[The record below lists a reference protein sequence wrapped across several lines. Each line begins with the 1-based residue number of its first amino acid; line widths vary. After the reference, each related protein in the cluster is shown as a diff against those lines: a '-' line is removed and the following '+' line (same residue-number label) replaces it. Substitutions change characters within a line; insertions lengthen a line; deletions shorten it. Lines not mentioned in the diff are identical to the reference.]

1 MILFLYNK
9 LQEKLILNQP
19 KIIDNIFGLK
29 INIYIEIKNK
39 IIKYKKRSI
48 FNSLKS
54 IYLIL

>member
-39 IIKYKKRSI
+39 IIKYKKQSI
-48 FNSLKS
+48 FSSLKS
-54 IYLIL
+54 IYLTL